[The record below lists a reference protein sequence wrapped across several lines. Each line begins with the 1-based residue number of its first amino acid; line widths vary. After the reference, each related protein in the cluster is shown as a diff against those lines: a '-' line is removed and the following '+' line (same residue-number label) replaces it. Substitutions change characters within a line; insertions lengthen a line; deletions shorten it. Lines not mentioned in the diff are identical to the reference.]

1 MSEYQE
7 AMFCKII
14 KINENKEYYLIVKE
28 NYFNFYLKKNIYY
41 YNNLEDIVNG
51 KNKIIL

>member
-14 KINENKEYYLIVKE
+14 KINENKEYYLIVK
-28 NYFNFYLKKNIYY
+28 
-41 YNNLEDIVNG
+41 
-51 KNKIIL
+51 